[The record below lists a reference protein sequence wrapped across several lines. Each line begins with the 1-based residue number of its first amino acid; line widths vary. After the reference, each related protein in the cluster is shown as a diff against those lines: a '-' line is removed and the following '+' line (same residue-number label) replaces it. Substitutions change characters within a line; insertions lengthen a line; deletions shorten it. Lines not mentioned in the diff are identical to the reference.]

1 MGVGVCVLVY
11 LRGRVVCT
19 CVREECTKRK
29 ASMRKQ
35 VGKKERKG
43 RENDVDKKSERERE
57 KESETEIRNDGVRV
71 CV

>member
-1 MGVGVCVLVY
+1 
-11 LRGRVVCT
+11 
-19 CVREECTKRK
+19 
-29 ASMRKQ
+29 MRKQ